1 MIHRVVFGSIARF
14 IGILIEHFSGAF
26 ATWLAPVQ
34 VKVIPISEKHHDY
47 AAQVHKALEA
57 AGVRVETDYRSEKM
71 GYKIREAQL
80 KKIPYML
87 VVGDKEAEEGTVSVR
102 ARKEE
107 NGGAKSVADF
117 IAQITAEIDSKAR

>member
-1 MIHRVVFGSIARF
+1 MPLRSTRPWR
-14 IGILIEHFSGAF
+14 L
-26 ATWLAPVQ
+26 P
-34 VKVIPISEKHHDY
+34 
-47 AAQVHKALEA
+47 
-57 AGVRVETDYRSEKM
+57 GVRVETDYRSEKM

-107 NGGAKSVADF
+107 NGGTKSVADF